1 MQMLRVD
8 DGKTKGNGTQN
19 ILPDGCTVE
28 FELEAKQ
35 LLDELLKKNAEKR
48 KIAT

>member
-1 MQMLRVD
+1 MERR
-8 DGKTKGNGTQN
+8 NGTQN

-35 LLDELLKKNAEKR
+35 LLDELLKRKCRER